1 MFHISSCS
9 WLSSKAFYLLLILSN
24 DQLPAVATS
33 SIRLS
38 IAAHTILPIRYWQSS
53 QIQQGTHTFERNRIP
68 KPQWST
74 VFEIREKP
82 FKGGPLHSIL
92 YTSKIHS
99 GTKERDWGAM
109 SWLVNGLGA
118 HRQRSPKPWRLPA
131 TRIQRCRIQTSWQAR
146 RWRRGWS
153 YSRRSRQPQAPSE

>member
-1 MFHISSCS
+1 MFHILSSCS

-74 VFEIREKP
+74 VFEIRGKP
-82 FKGGPLHSIL
+82 FKGPLAPLNSVHIKNSFR
-92 YTSKIHS
+92 YK
-99 GTKERDWGAM
+99 GK
-109 SWLVNGLGA
+109 GLG
-118 HRQRSPKPWRLPA
+118 SYVV
-131 TRIQRCRIQTSWQAR
+131 TREWAWSTSTTFSETLKAACNT
-146 RWRRGWS
+146 
-153 YSRRSRQPQAPSE
+153 YSAMPDPNKLAGKEMAPCPSWFASAPSTAIW